1 MAPPRLHL
9 DADTSIR
16 ALHKALLARGHDVT
30 RTPTD
35 WIALDA
41 SDEEQL
47 LASTAQGRCLFTFNV
62 RDLTVLARRYPHHG
76 GIVLAAQAR
85 PAEAAGWRL
94 PDLIAALDRLLSE
107 TQAGEWTGQVRW
119 LNDWR
124 VSRR

>member
-30 RTPTD
+30 RTPTE

-76 GIVLAAQAR
+76 GIVAAVQASWSLT
-85 PAEAAGWRL
+85 EL
-94 PDLIAALDRLLSE
+94 FEALDRLMLE
-107 TQAGEWTGQVRW
+107 TQAGELTGQVRW

-124 VSRR
+124 VPKK

>member
-30 RTPTD
+30 RTPTE

-47 LASTAQGRCLFTFNV
+47 LASTAQGRCLLTFNV

-76 GIVLAAQAR
+76 GVVLAAQASWSL
-85 PAEAAGWRL
+85 A
-94 PDLIAALDRLLSE
+94 DLIAALDHLLSE
-107 TQAGEWTGQVRW
+107 TQADGWTGQVRW

-124 VSRR
+124 VPKK